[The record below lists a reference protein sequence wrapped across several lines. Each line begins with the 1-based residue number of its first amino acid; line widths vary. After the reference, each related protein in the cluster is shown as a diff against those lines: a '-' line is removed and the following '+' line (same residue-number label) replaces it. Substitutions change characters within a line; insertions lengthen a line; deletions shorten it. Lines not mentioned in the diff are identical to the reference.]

1 MNQQE
6 MIIKYMT
13 DFGSITPMEA
23 FWHLGVT
30 RLRAVIYD
38 LKREGYVFDEKRETV
53 VNRYGK
59 KVSFKRFWIKENKD
73 EQSNTGR

>member
-23 FWHLGVT
+23 FAELGVT
-30 RLRAVIYD
+30 RLSAKIYI
-38 LKREGYVFDEKRETV
+38 LKHEGYVFDEKRETV

-59 KVSFKRFWIKENKD
+59 KVSFKRFWIKEKQKN
-73 EQSNTGR
+73 E

>member
-6 MIIKYMT
+6 MVIEYMT

-23 FWHLGVT
+23 FAELGVT
-30 RLRAVIYD
+30 RLSAKIYD
-38 LKREGYVFDEKRETV
+38 LKREGYIFGEKRETV

-59 KVSFKRFWIKENKD
+59 KVSFKRFWIKEKTKN
-73 EQSNTGR
+73 E

>member
-23 FWHLGVT
+23 FKDLGVT
-30 RLRAVIYD
+30 RLSAKIYI

-59 KVSFKRFWIKENKD
+59 KVSFKRFWIKEKPKN
-73 EQSNTGR
+73 E

>member
-6 MIIKYMT
+6 MVIEYMT

-23 FWHLGVT
+23 FANLGVT
-30 RLRAVIYD
+30 RLSAKIYD
-38 LKREGYVFDEKRETV
+38 LKREGYIFDEKRETI

-59 KVSFKRFWIKENKD
+59 KVSYKRFWIKEKPKK
-73 EQSNTGR
+73 

>member
-23 FWHLGVT
+23 FTDLGVT
-30 RLRAVIYD
+30 RLSAKIYI
-38 LKREGYVFDEKRETV
+38 LKREGYVFNEKRETV

>member
-1 MNQQE
+1 MNQRE
-6 MIIKYMT
+6 VVIEYMT

-23 FWHLGVT
+23 FVELGVT
-30 RLRAVIYD
+30 RLSAVIYD

-59 KVSFKRFWIKENKD
+59 KVSYKRFWIKENED

>member
-6 MIIKYMT
+6 VIIKYMT

-23 FWHLGVT
+23 FLHLGVT
-30 RLRAVIYD
+30 RLSAVIYD

-59 KVSFKRFWIKENKD
+59 KYHSRDF
-73 EQSNTGR
+73 G

>member
-6 MIIKYMT
+6 TVIEYMT

-23 FWHLGVT
+23 FANLGVT
-30 RLRAVIYD
+30 RLSAKIYG
-38 LKREGYVFDEKRETV
+38 LKREGYIFDEKRETV

-59 KVSFKRFWIKENKD
+59 KVSYKRFWIKEKKD
-73 EQSNTGR
+73 E